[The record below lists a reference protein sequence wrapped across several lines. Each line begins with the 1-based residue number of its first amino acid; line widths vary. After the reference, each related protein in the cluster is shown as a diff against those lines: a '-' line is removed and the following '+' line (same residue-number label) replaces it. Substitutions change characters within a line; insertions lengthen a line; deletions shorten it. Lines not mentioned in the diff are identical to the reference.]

1 MPPLL
6 TKGKNIRF
14 GKYYAISH
22 ESLRMNAESDLLP
35 AGQLPA
41 VQLPD
46 VLSADCPSRAVLK
59 HLTSQWGVLVLL
71 ALRGGTLRFS
81 GLRRRIGG
89 ISERMLAQTLDVLEG
104 DGLVLRQA
112 HPVVPPHV
120 DYSLSPLGAE
130 AARRVAE
137 LTGWIEANLAALR
150 APAEPGARP

>member
-1 MPPLL
+1 
-6 TKGKNIRF
+6 
-14 GKYYAISH
+14 
-22 ESLRMNAESDLLP
+22 MNAESGHLP
-35 AGQLPA
+35 AGQLPDGQLPA
-41 VQLPD
+41 CQLPACQLPD

-104 DGLVLRQA
+104 DGMVQRVA